1 MVANIPKTRS
11 ESVFGLVYAGSAFL
25 IWGMSAVY
33 WKALG
38 AVPALEIIM
47 HRVVWSFFFLVIL
60 IVLQRRTREFVEVLR
75 NGRMLLTLFAT
86 AIFISGNWFLYIWAV
101 NSNYLLQASL
111 GYYINPLVNVVLGFI
126 FLQERLRKPQILA
139 VLLLAIIV
147 LQNLEPTSI
156 DILFWTLVDIPKLL
170 LLLASMLAGGLIW
183 ELLRRGLLRRRKAS
197 TTPEQ

>member
-1 MVANIPKTRS
+1 MDERREHKPSRLACGGKTTGRW
-11 ESVFGLVYAGSAFL
+11 LVTHPVG
-25 IWGMSAVY
+25 
-33 WKALG
+33 AL
-38 AVPALEIIM
+38 
-47 HRVVWSFFFLVIL
+47 
-60 IVLQRRTREFVEVLR
+60 
-75 NGRMLLTLFAT
+75 
-86 AIFISGNWFLYIWAV
+86 
-101 NSNYLLQASL
+101 
-111 GYYINPLVNVVLGFI
+111 
-126 FLQERLRKPQILA
+126 QILA

>member
-1 MVANIPKTRS
+1 MDERREHKPSRLARGGKTTGRW
-11 ESVFGLVYAGSAFL
+11 LVTHPVG
-25 IWGMSAVY
+25 
-33 WKALG
+33 AL
-38 AVPALEIIM
+38 
-47 HRVVWSFFFLVIL
+47 
-60 IVLQRRTREFVEVLR
+60 
-75 NGRMLLTLFAT
+75 
-86 AIFISGNWFLYIWAV
+86 
-101 NSNYLLQASL
+101 
-111 GYYINPLVNVVLGFI
+111 
-126 FLQERLRKPQILA
+126 QILA